1 MTSLAIADGGTGA
14 TTPQGALTN
23 FATPSGSSVANFP
36 FGGGFKGVYNFTDV
50 ADTSH
55 DGSAIAEQ
63 ITFRYA
69 TGTTDNPPGPPY
81 ADYAA
86 MFAAKKIDYLSS
98 TVRGEFDGLYCI
110 TYQGRYGDSAGVL
123 SDVTKVKGP
132 SPINSGLAMEWA
144 SKLVDTDGDQVR
156 NVHGHVGWLLAD
168 ESESYGYVV
177 ESWDKTS
184 KFAYL
189 VDTVTAFGGSSQGWD
204 YILAARQ
211 TRSDGNLYFDI
222 DGTGRVHATAG
233 SFGAPSYS
241 FKGDED
247 TGLYHINTNAIAIIT
262 GASNGVIFDATGQ
275 FYPMSDNTQRNGVA
289 SLRWSVVYA
298 GTGTINTSD
307 ADTKQQIGDI
317 DPAVLRAWGK
327 VKYSQYKF
335 NDAVAKKADG
345 ARWHI
350 GLIAQQVKDAFE
362 SEGLGFSQD
371 CAWEKRFSFGEQPK
385 TAWSC

>member
-1 MTSLAIADGGTGA
+1 
-14 TTPQGALTN
+14 
-23 FATPSGSSVANFP
+23 
-36 FGGGFKGVYNFTDV
+36 
-50 ADTSH
+50 
-55 DGSAIAEQ
+55 
-63 ITFRYA
+63 
-69 TGTTDNPPGPPY
+69 
-81 ADYAA
+81 

-362 SEGLGFSQD
+362 SEGLDAFAYGLLCYDEWPDQYEEGGDEYVEVPIAEPTPQSGGAFDRSKTRD
-371 CAWEKRFSFGEQPK
+371 FGPTKRVPVKKGERRLLRPAGKAYGIRYDEALALECAYLRSKIGG
-385 TAWSC
+385 